1 MEKTLTVGKTYTV
14 TTASECTVTDSNG
27 LVLCTATAGEQKAFV
42 ATTSTIS
49 FSDDSA
55 TVTAVFKGAPAL
67 GGSGGSGGGSG
78 TPGTPAGFG
87 TPTASATALEAGA
100 EPTITVTA
108 SGANTAKVFDFAFG
122 IPRGEKG
129 EKGDT
134 GATGPQGPQGAT
146 GTVDTSILEDYA
158 TISYVDEAIAAGGG
172 TTITFDEVPTA
183 DSTNAVTSGGVYTA
197 MQHSSGPSKSVAV
210 GELARACQSGTAVGY
225 NADAMSQGSAYD
237 WSTVAIGV
245 NAYTKAS
252 STVSIGANSYAKAP
266 LSVSLGGSAHSEARG
281 GMAIGASAIATAAQ
295 SIAFGYN
302 VKNADSGT
310 AAIAVWTNNEG
321 TQTLLYLMGA
331 GSTLATTYEDGEACM
346 GYVVKDTSGNVSA
359 CGTQKLSTLFPNNTA
374 WATMALGLDDETPT
388 PFLPTGATD
397 PIEFPEIE
405 DLTAE

>member
-87 TPTASATALEAGA
+87 TPTASATALAAGA
-100 EPTITVTA
+100 APTINVTA
-108 SGANTAKVFDFAFG
+108 SGADTAKVFDFAFG

-134 GATGPQGPQGAT
+134 G
-146 GTVDTSILEDYA
+146 TVDVSVLENYA
-158 TISYVDEAIAAGGG
+158 TTTYVDEAVAGVS
-172 TTITFDEVPTA
+172 ITFDEVPTSG
-183 DSTNAVTSGGVYTA
+183 STNAVTSGGVYTA
-197 MQHSSGPSKSVAV
+197 MQHSGGYSKSVAV
-210 GELARACQSGTAVGY
+210 GELARACQSGTALGY
-225 NADAMSQGSAYD
+225 NANAYSQGSAYD
-237 WSTVAIGV
+237 WFAVAIGV
-245 NAYTKAS
+245 NAYTDAS
-252 STVSIGANSYAKAP
+252 YATSIGAQSYVKAP
-266 LSVSLGGSAHSEARG
+266 CSVSLGSYAHSVKRG
-281 GMAIGASAIATAAQ
+281 DMAIGASAEATAGH
-295 SIAFGYN
+295 SIAFGYKA
-302 VKNADSGT
+302 KNADSGT

-359 CGTQKLSTLFPNNTA
+359 CGTQKLSALFPNNTA

-397 PIEFPEIE
+397 PIVFPETE
-405 DLTAE
+405 DLTEE